1 MPFFVY
7 GLSST
12 SAPDLIRYIGVSKNV
27 NSRRTNHVYEGINS
41 RGANPHKS
49 RWIKKELDAG
59 YKIVSSV
66 LAKFEH
72 QEDAYLLEK
81 KLIEAHRSA
90 SPGQLTNIADGGL
103 GGIILS
109 GELGEKARAASTQ
122 GFKKY
127 WTPERR
133 KVQGE
138 LIRKLWKTEEYR
150 SLNTQIKR
158 DLWQTEEYR
167 EAHARGLAKAREEKK
182 YLEKA
187 AEGRRSSAL
196 WRSKASQSNH
206 SPEDRERGREYA
218 LKGWAVLDE
227 QQRKDR
233 AFKALRTR
241 YYNMSKKN
249 GWVLPVINTVE
260 VG

>member
-1 MPFFVY
+1 MSVFLY
-7 GLSST
+7 GLVST
-12 SAPDLIRYIGVSKNV
+12 SNPELVRYIGVAN
-27 NSRRTNHVYEGINS
+27 NLRRRTYQHVSEGRTGSGINQ
-41 RGANPHKS
+41 HKNH
-49 RWIKKELDAG
+49 WIKAELNAG
-59 YKIVSSV
+59 NKITHKV
-66 LAKFEH
+66 LAEYESH
-72 QEDAYLLEK
+72 ADAYEAEK
-81 KLIEAHRSA
+81 ALIEEYKSIF
-90 SPGQLTNIADGGL
+90 PGQLTNIADGGL

-109 GELGEKARAASTQ
+109 GELGEKARAATAQ
-122 GFKKY
+122 GLRNY

-133 KVQGE
+133 KAQTE
-138 LIRKLWKTEEYR
+138 LIRDLWKTEEYR
-150 SLNTQIKR
+150 ALHSQIKR

-187 AEGRRSSAL
+187 AEGRRNSAL
-196 WRSKASQSNH
+196 WRSKVSQSNH

-241 YYNMSKKN
+241 YYNLASQN
-249 GWVLPVINTVE
+249 GWTIPITVKS
-260 VG
+260 

>member
-1 MPFFVY
+1 MSVFLY
-7 GLSST
+7 GLVST
-12 SAPDLIRYIGVSKNV
+12 SNPELVRYIGVAN
-27 NSRRTNHVYEGINS
+27 NLRRRTYQHVSEGRTGSGINQ
-41 RGANPHKS
+41 HKN
-49 RWIKKELDAG
+49 RWIKAELTAG
-59 YKIVSSV
+59 NKIIHRV
-66 LAKFEH
+66 LAEY
-72 QEDAYLLEK
+72 ETYSDAYEAEK
-81 KLIEAHRSA
+81 AFIEEYKSNF
-90 SPGQLTNIADGGL
+90 PGQLTNIADGGL

-150 SLNTQIKR
+150 SLNTQIKL
-158 DLWQTEEYR
+158 DLWQTEDYR
-167 EAHARGLAKAREEKK
+167 AAHAKGLAKAREEKN

-187 AEGRRSSAL
+187 AEGRRKSKL
-196 WRSKASQSNH
+196 WREKVQQANQT
-206 SPEDRERGREYA
+206 PEKRAIARDYA

-233 AFKALRTR
+233 AFKSLRTR
-241 YYNMSKKN
+241 YYNMAKQN
-249 GWVLPVINTVE
+249 GWAIPITDVSK
-260 VG
+260 G

>member
-1 MPFFVY
+1 MSVFLY
-7 GLSST
+7 GLVST
-12 SAPDLIRYIGVSKNV
+12 SNPELVRYIGVANNLRRRIYQHVSEGRTGSGVNQHKN
-27 NSRRTNHVYEGINS
+27 
-41 RGANPHKS
+41 
-49 RWIKKELDAG
+49 RWIKAELTAG
-59 YKIVSSV
+59 NKITHKV
-66 LAKFEH
+66 LAEYESH
-72 QEDAYLLEK
+72 ADAYEAEK
-81 KLIEAHRSA
+81 ALIEEYKNTF
-90 SPGQLTNIADGGL
+90 PGQLTNIADGGL

-133 KVQGE
+133 KIQGE

-167 EAHARGLAKAREEKK
+167 KAHARGLAKAREEKN

-187 AEGRRSSAL
+187 AEGRRNSAL
-196 WRSKASQSNH
+196 WREKISQLNQT
-206 SPEDRERGREYA
+206 EEERQMLRERTTA
-218 LKGWAVLDE
+218 QWASLST

-241 YYNMSKKN
+241 YYNMAKQSGWAIPITDVSK
-249 GWVLPVINTVE
+249 G
-260 VG
+260 

>member
-27 NSRRTNHVYEGINS
+27 NNRRTNHVYEGTNS

-66 LAKFEH
+66 LAEFEH

-81 KLIEAHRSA
+81 KLIEEYRST
-90 SPGQLTNIADGGL
+90 SPGVLTNIADGGY
-103 GGIILS
+103 GGTILS

-138 LIRKLWKTEEYR
+138 LIRRLWKTEEYR

-167 EAHARGLAKAREEKK
+167 AAHAKGMAKAREEKN

-187 AEGRRSSAL
+187 AEGRRNSEA
-196 WRSKASQSNH
+196 WRNSVSQCNQD
-206 SPEDRERGREYA
+206 EEARERGREYA

-241 YYNMSKKN
+241 YYNMAKQN
-249 GWVLPVINTVE
+249 GWAIPITDVSK
-260 VG
+260 G

>member
-1 MPFFVY
+1 MSVFLY
-7 GLSST
+7 GLVST
-12 SAPDLIRYIGVSKNV
+12 SNPELVRYIGVAN
-27 NSRRTNHVYEGINS
+27 NLRRRTHQHVSEGRTGSGINQ
-41 RGANPHKS
+41 HKN
-49 RWIKKELDAG
+49 RWIKAELTAG
-59 YKIVSSV
+59 NKITHKV
-66 LAKFEH
+66 LAEYESH
-72 QEDAYLLEK
+72 ADAYEAEK
-81 KLIEAHRSA
+81 ALIEEYKNTF
-90 SPGQLTNIADGGL
+90 PGQLTNIADGGL

-138 LIRKLWKTEEYR
+138 LIRRLWKTEEYR

-167 EAHARGLAKAREEKK
+167 AAHAKGMAKAREEKN

-187 AEGRRSSAL
+187 AEGRRNSEA
-196 WRSKASQSNH
+196 WRNSVSQCNQD
-206 SPEDRERGREYA
+206 EEARERGREYA

-233 AFKALRTR
+233 AFKSLRTR
-241 YYNMSKKN
+241 YYNMAKQN
-249 GWVLPVINTVE
+249 GWAIPITDVSK
-260 VG
+260 G